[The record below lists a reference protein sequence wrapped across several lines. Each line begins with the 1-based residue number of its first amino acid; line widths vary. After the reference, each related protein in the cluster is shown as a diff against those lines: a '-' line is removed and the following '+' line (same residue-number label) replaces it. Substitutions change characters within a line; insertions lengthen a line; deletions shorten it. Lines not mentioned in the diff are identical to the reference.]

1 MTQTT
6 KATSNS
12 LPSSGSQL
20 ITVAKYEFRNYF
32 GSRRFYV
39 LLAIALIVSA
49 LLTYVVAVRRPA
61 SFLDNSLDFYSS
73 WWGRIAG
80 LMAILSGIF
89 FGGDAISSEF
99 QNRTGYFLVPNPI
112 RRSSIYVGKWIS
124 AFVAAVI
131 ILAITLAIT
140 LANAFYY
147 FGPTIPSQ
155 LLQSIVF
162 SLIYLASV
170 MGLTFMFSSL
180 FKSSSYS
187 ILVSAILYLFVFS
200 LVEDLVS
207 SIVQIEPWF
216 IPTYGASIITNVMT
230 VPFPAHVI
238 TTTFGRNITLT
249 TYNATIPEGLAILL
263 GYCVISAILGLVL
276 FEKKDFT

>member
-1 MTQTT
+1 MTQST
-6 KATSNS
+6 KVTPRS

-49 LLTYVVAVRRPA
+49 LLTYVVAARRPV

-80 LMAILSGIF
+80 LMVILSGIF

-112 RRSSIYVGKWIS
+112 RRSSIYIGKWIS

-140 LANAFYY
+140 MANAFYY
-147 FGPTIPSQ
+147 FGPTIPTE
-155 LLQSIVF
+155 LLESIAF

-187 ILVSAILYLFVFS
+187 ILVSAMLFLFVFS

-207 SIVQIEPWF
+207 DIVQIEPWF
-216 IPTYGASIITNVMT
+216 IPTYGASIIANVMT

-238 TTTFGRNITLT
+238 TTTFGRITLT
-249 TYNATIPEGLAILL
+249 TYNATIPEGLAIML
-263 GYCVISAILGLVL
+263 GYCVITAILGLVL
-276 FEKKDFT
+276 FERKDFT